1 MKPKKTKSI
10 LACVLILCMVFGIQ
24 SNLAF
29 VFAQEN
35 DDSIG
40 QENIT
45 DYTTDMIDGTDTTDD
60 TTGAIKDDTK
70 DTDITSK
77 DGVNTKSESKPM
89 ELNRDIASANLYN
102 SFGTEIIPQSDNSD
116 NVTVTIDSD
125 SFNKYRDVINE
136 IKFTNTDNAQQ
147 ITVSKDAKVS
157 LSVTYADNI
166 QNAVLACAAFDADG
180 NWVADCRAG
189 SNDFTEYY
197 INKPQA
203 DYTIRVIG
211 LTEYNVEGDTLTF
224 SGSGEISTCGDA
236 VVGKQ
241 PWNQNDVSKVII
253 SEGITSVGDQT
264 FKNVK
269 NWSMNTSISL
279 PNTLTEIKQFGF
291 NNCNLAGYIKLPK
304 TLNSIGKYGLSNF
317 GNKVIFNMTEN
328 IPTTFVSSSFSTYT
342 GSNSAVVYVS
352 NKEQVVDIGGTPSNK
367 NTNSGYSHIFLITD
381 GGIFPENTVFSLDE
395 YASPIKSGYIFD
407 GWEEIDILYNPVNK
421 SDNYGHTY
429 QAKWVE
435 KADSKI
441 SFKDDLNLNKLYDG
455 IAVSLSEN
463 NYTIAEGAGNVTF
476 AYRVKDGN
484 NWNDITSAPIN
495 AGTYQVKAIVAENDT
510 YKSTETDWK
519 EFTISKAMPTYE
531 VPTNLTAIAGQTLA
545 EITLPEGFVWQ
556 DDTTTSVGSAGINTF
571 KVVYTPKDTTNYNT
585 ITDIE
590 VTLTVNPKMEEL
602 NVIPT
607 INASDK
613 TLTVGDIFDPL
624 KDVTA
629 SDKEDGNITEKV
641 EVLSNDVDTS
651 KAGTYTVIYKVT
663 DSKGASSTK
672 AITVT
677 VKEKDTQKPTI
688 DDKKKPSATDT
699 DKKPAST
706 DKQITTDSPKT
717 GDSTNMTTW
726 GVLMFVSLG
735 LLAGVFI
742 VRKSRKSR

>member
-1 MKPKKTKSI
+1 MKLKKFKSI
-10 LACVLILCMVFGIQ
+10 LTCVLVLCMTFGIQ

-70 DTDITSK
+70 DTDITGK
-77 DGVNTKSESKPM
+77 DGANTKSESESVK
-89 ELNRDIASANLYN
+89 LNRDIASANLDN

-125 SFNKYRDVINE
+125 SFNKYSDVINE
-136 IKFTNTDNAQQ
+136 IKFTDTDNAQQ
-147 ITVSKDAKVS
+147 TTVSKDAKVS
-157 LSVTYADNI
+157 LTVTYADNI
-166 QNAVLACAAFDADG
+166 QNTVLACAAFDVDG
-180 NWVADCRAG
+180 NWVADCYAR
-189 SNDFTEYY
+189 NTDFTKYY
-197 INKPQA
+197 ISKA
-203 DYTIRVIG
+203 KTDCTIRAIG

-224 SGSGEISTCGDA
+224 SGFGGISACGGEI
-236 VVGKQ
+236 VGNQ
-241 PWNQNDVSKVII
+241 PWNQSNISKVII
-253 SEGITSVGDQT
+253 SEGITSVREQA
-264 FKNVK
+264 FSKVQ
-269 NWSMNTSISL
+269 NWSTDTSLSL
-279 PNTLTEIKQFGF
+279 PDTLTAIQSFGF
-291 NNCNLAGYIKLPK
+291 NECNLAGYIKLPK
-304 TLNSIGKYGLSNF
+304 TLNYIGVFGL
-317 GNKVIFNMTEN
+317 GRIKNKVIFNMTEN
-328 IPTTFVSSSFSTYT
+328 MPTITSYSLYTYT
-342 GSNSAVVYVS
+342 GNSAPVIYVS
-352 NKEQVVDIGGTPSNK
+352 NKEQVVNIGGTPGNK

-381 GGIFPENTVFSLDE
+381 GGIFPEDTVFSLDE

-429 QAKWVE
+429 QAKWIE

-441 SFKDDLNLNKLYDG
+441 SFKDDLNLNKCYDG

-463 NYTIAEGAGNVTF
+463 DYTIAEGAGNVTF
-476 AYRVKDGN
+476 AYRAKDGN
-484 NWNDITSAPIN
+484 NWNDIASAPIN

-531 VPTNLTAIAGQTLA
+531 IPTNLTAIVGQTLA

-571 KVVYTPKDTTNYNT
+571 KVSYTPKDTNNYNT
-585 ITDIE
+585 VTDIE

-602 NVIPT
+602 NAIPT

-677 VKEKDTQKPTI
+677 VKAKDTQNPTT
-688 DDKKKPSATDT
+688 DDNKKPSATDT
-699 DKKPAST
+699 DKKPASI
-706 DKQITTDSPKT
+706 DKNMTADNPKT
-717 GDSTNMTTW
+717 GDSSNVTTW
-726 GVLMFVSLG
+726 LALMFVSFG
-735 LLAGVFI
+735 LLAGI
-742 VRKSRKSR
+742 SVRKSRKNR

>member
-70 DTDITSK
+70 DTDITGK
-77 DGVNTKSESKPM
+77 DGVNTKSESEPM
-89 ELNRDIASANLYN
+89 ELNRDIASANLDN

-125 SFNKYRDVINE
+125 SFNKYSDVINE
-136 IKFTNTDNAQQ
+136 IKFTDTDNAQQ
-147 ITVSKDAKVS
+147 ITVSKGEKVS

-166 QNAVLACAAFDADG
+166 QNKILACAAFDVDG
-180 NWVADCRAG
+180 NWAADCYAR
-189 SNDFTEYY
+189 NTDFTEYY
-197 INKPQA
+197 ISKAKA
-203 DYTIRVIG
+203 DYTIRAIG

-224 SGSGEISTCGDA
+224 SGFGGISACGGEI
-236 VVGKQ
+236 VGNQ
-241 PWNQNDVSKVII
+241 PWNQSNVSKVII
-253 SEGITSVGDQT
+253 SEGITSIGEQAFSKVQ
-264 FKNVK
+264 
-269 NWSMNTSISL
+269 NWSKDTNLSL
-279 PNTLTEIKQFGF
+279 PDTLTEIKSFGF
-291 NNCNLAGYIKLPK
+291 NECNLAGYIKLPK
-304 TLNSIGKYGLSNF
+304 TLNNIGVFGLARIK
-317 GNKVIFNMTEN
+317 NKVILNMTEN
-328 IPTTFVSSSFSTYT
+328 MPAITTLYSLYTYT
-342 GSNSAVVYVS
+342 GNSSPVIYIS
-352 NKEQVVDIGGTPSNK
+352 NKEQVVNIGGTPSNK

-381 GGIFPENTVFSLDE
+381 GGIFPEDTVFSLDE

-421 SDNYGHTY
+421 SDNTGHTY
-429 QAKWVE
+429 QAKWIE

-463 NYTIAEGAGNVTF
+463 DYTIAEGAGNVTF
-476 AYRVKDGN
+476 AYRAKDGN

-519 EFTISKAMPTYE
+519 EFTISKTMPTYE
-531 VPTNLTAIAGQTLA
+531 VPTNLTAIVGQTLA

-571 KVVYTPKDTTNYNT
+571 KVAYTPKDTTNYNT

-602 NVIPT
+602 NVIPI
-607 INASDK
+607 INASNK
-613 TLTVGDIFDPL
+613 TLTVGDTFDPL

-629 SDKEDGNITEKV
+629 SDKEDGDITEKV
-641 EVLSNDVDTS
+641 EILSNDVDTS

-672 AITVT
+672 TITVT
-677 VKEKDTQKPTI
+677 VKAKDTQKPTI
-688 DDKKKPSATDT
+688 DDNKKPSTT
-699 DKKPAST
+699 NT
-706 DKQITTDSPKT
+706 DKQMTTDNPKT
-717 GDSTNMTTW
+717 GDSTNMITW
-726 GVLMFVSLG
+726 AVLMFLSLG
-735 LLAGVFI
+735 LLTGVCI
-742 VRKSRKSR
+742 VRKSRKSM

>member
-1 MKPKKTKSI
+1 MKQKLKRI
-10 LACVLILCMVFGIQ
+10 LTCVLVLCMGFGVQ
-24 SNLAF
+24 SNL
-29 VFAQEN
+29 VWAQEN
-35 DDSIG
+35 DDVIV
-40 QENIT
+40 QENVT
-45 DYTTDMIDGTDTTDD
+45 DYTSNMTDDTDTTDD
-60 TTGAIKDDTK
+60 TTGATTDDTK
-70 DTDITSK
+70 DTDTTGK
-77 DGVNTKSESKPM
+77 DDVNPEAESEPTK
-89 ELNRDIASANLYN
+89 LNRSIAPASLDDGSNT
-102 SFGTEIIPQSDNSD
+102 GIVPHSDTSN

-125 SFNKYRDVINE
+125 SFSKYSDVINE
-136 IKFTNTDNAQQ
+136 IKFTDTDNAQQ
-147 ITVSKDAKVS
+147 ITVSKGEKIS
-157 LSVTYADNI
+157 LSITYADNI
-166 QNAVLACAAFDADG
+166 QNAVLACAAFDVDG
-180 NWVADCRAG
+180 NRIADCRAR
-189 SNDFTEYY
+189 NTDFTEYY
-197 INKPQA
+197 INNIKS
-203 DYTIRVIG
+203 DYIIRVIG
-211 LTEYNVEGDTLTF
+211 LTEYNIEGNTLTF
-224 SGSGEISTCGDA
+224 SGFGEISNCGNELI
-236 VVGKQ
+236 GIQ
-241 PWNQNDVSKVII
+241 PWNQTSVSKVII
-253 SEGITSVGDQT
+253 SEGITSIGEQA
-264 FKNVK
+264 FSKVK
-269 NWSMNTSISL
+269 NWSKDTNLSL
-279 PNTLTEIKQFGF
+279 PDKLTEIKGSGF
-291 NNCNLAGYIKLPK
+291 SRCNLAGYIKLPK
-304 TLNSIGKYGLSNF
+304 TLKNIGAFGLSYF
-317 GNKVIFNMTEN
+317 GNKVIFNMTET
-328 IPTTFVSSSFSTYT
+328 IPTINGWYSLATNA
-342 GSNSAVVYVS
+342 GDESAVVYVS
-352 NKEQVVDIGGTPSNK
+352 NKEQVANIGGTPSNK

-381 GGIFPENTVFSLDE
+381 GGIFPEDTVFSLDE

-429 QAKWVE
+429 QAKWIE

-441 SFKDDLNLNKLYDG
+441 SFKDDLNLNKCYDG

-463 NYTIAEGAGNVTF
+463 DYTIAEGAGNVTF
-476 AYRVKDGN
+476 AYRAKDGN
-484 NWNDITSAPIN
+484 NWNDIASAPIN

-531 VPTNLTAIAGQTLA
+531 IPTNLTAIVGQTLA

-571 KVVYTPKDTTNYNT
+571 KVAYTPKDTTNYNT

-590 VTLTVNPKMEEL
+590 VKLTVNPKMEEL

-613 TLTVGDIFDPL
+613 TLTVGDKFDPL

-629 SDKEDGNITEKV
+629 SDKEDGDITEKV
-641 EVLSNDVDTS
+641 EILSNDVDTS

-672 AITVT
+672 TITVT
-677 VKEKDTQKPTI
+677 VKAKDTQMPTI
-688 DDKKKPSATDT
+688 DDNKKPYTTDT

-742 VRKSRKSR
+742 VRKSRRSR

>member
-1 MKPKKTKSI
+1 MKRKKYKSI
-10 LACVLILCMVFGIQ
+10 LACMLILCMVFGIQ

-70 DTDITSK
+70 DTDITGK
-77 DGVNTKSESKPM
+77 DGVNTKSESEPM
-89 ELNRDIASANLYN
+89 KLNRDIASVNLDN
-102 SFGTEIIPQSDNSD
+102 SFGTEIVTQSDNSD

-125 SFNKYRDVINE
+125 SFSKYSDIINE

-157 LSVTYADNI
+157 LTVTYADNI
-166 QNAVLACAAFDADG
+166 QNTVLACAAFDVDG

-189 SNDFTEYY
+189 NTDFTEYY
-197 INKPQA
+197 INKPQG

-211 LTEYNVEGDTLTF
+211 LTEYNIEGDTLTF
-224 SGSGEISTCGDA
+224 SGFGEISTCGDV
-236 VVGKQ
+236 VVGNQ
-241 PWNQNDVSKVII
+241 PWNQSDVSKVII

-269 NWSMNTSISL
+269 NWNTNTSLSL
-279 PNTLTEIKQFGF
+279 PDTLTGIKQFGF
-291 NNCNLAGYIKLPK
+291 NECNLAGYIRLPK

-328 IPTTFVSSSFSTYT
+328 IPTTFVSSSFATRT
-342 GSNSAVVYVS
+342 GNSSAVVYVS
-352 NKEQVVDIGGTPSNK
+352 NKEQVVNIGGTPSNK

-381 GGIFPENTVFSLDE
+381 GGIFPEDTVFSLDE

-421 SDNYGHTY
+421 SDNTGHTY
-429 QAKWVE
+429 QAKWIE

-463 NYTIAEGAGNVTF
+463 DYIVTEGAGNVAF
-476 AYRVKDGN
+476 AYQAKGGN
-484 NWNDITSAPIN
+484 DWNDITSAPIN

-531 VPTNLTAIAGQTLA
+531 VPTNLTATVGQTLA
-545 EITLPEGFVWQ
+545 DVILPEGFAWQ
-556 DDTTTSVGSAGINTF
+556 DAQTTSVGSVGTRTF
-571 KVVYTPKDTTNYNT
+571 KATYTPKDTMNYN
-585 ITDIE
+585 IVTDIE

-602 NVIPT
+602 NSVPT
-607 INASDK
+607 IKAEDK
-613 TLTVGDIFDPL
+613 TLFIGDKFDPL

-629 SDKEDGNITEKV
+629 SDKEDGDITKKV

-651 KAGTYTVIYKVT
+651 RAGTYTVTYKVT

-672 AITVT
+672 MITVT
-677 VKEKDTQKPTI
+677 VREKDTQKPTT
-688 DDKKKPSATDT
+688 DDNEKPSATDI
-699 DKKPAST
+699 DKKPTST
-706 DKQITTDSPKT
+706 DKQITADTPKT
-717 GDSTNMTTW
+717 GDRTNMTTW
-726 GVLMFVSLG
+726 AILMFVSLG

-742 VRKSRKSR
+742 VRKSRKNI